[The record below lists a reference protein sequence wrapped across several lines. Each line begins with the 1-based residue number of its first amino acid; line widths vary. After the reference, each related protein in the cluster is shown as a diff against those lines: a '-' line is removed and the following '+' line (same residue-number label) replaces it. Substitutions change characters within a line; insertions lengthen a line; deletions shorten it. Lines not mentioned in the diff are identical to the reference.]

1 MKWMTF
7 FCALL
12 WLLACKNTQ
21 SAASDRS
28 LPLEYEI
35 SRYNTKCRYNN
46 RFSLESRVARMPFRN
61 AKKVVLVSYD
71 GGIKVEPLPFEGEIR
86 QDGLIQNPFPSN
98 SASYAGVTFHEAISL
113 DEKQLDGLTN
123 ILFNYAYGKDEK
135 EIVQFVGPTCYS
147 PQQMILF
154 YKEPTD
160 KEPFAWVEICLF
172 CQKYKTFPDSFD
184 FGVFCDSKYDLLRE
198 FFRQTGIKHGL
209 G

>member
-7 FCALL
+7 FCASL
-12 WLLACKNTQ
+12 WLLGCKNTQ
-21 SAASDRS
+21 PAASVRS

-35 SRYNTKCRYNN
+35 SRYNTKCRYNT
-46 RFSLESRVARMPFRN
+46 RFLLESRLARMPFGN

-71 GGIKVEPLPFEGEIR
+71 GGPKIELPIGVKGQE
-86 QDGLIQNPFPSN
+86 GLIQNPFLSN
-98 SASYAGVTFHEAISL
+98 NESYAGVAFHEAISL
-113 DEKQLDGLTN
+113 NEKQLDGLTN
-123 ILFNYAYGKDEK
+123 ILFNYAYWKDEK
-135 EIVQFVGPTCYS
+135 EIIQFVGLSCYS

-172 CQKYKTFPDSFD
+172 CQKYRAFPNSFD
-184 FGVFCDSKYDLLRE
+184 LGVFCDSKYDLLRE

-209 G
+209 D